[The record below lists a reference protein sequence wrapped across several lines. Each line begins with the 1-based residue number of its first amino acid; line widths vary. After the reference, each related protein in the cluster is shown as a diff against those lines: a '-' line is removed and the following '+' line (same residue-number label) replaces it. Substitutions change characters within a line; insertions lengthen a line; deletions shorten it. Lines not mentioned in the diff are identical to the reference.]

1 MSQGSSSL
9 KATCQITFLL
19 AQGGQSFFLFSPSTR
34 QSVPTEDNLCYPKFT
49 NLNVGHVCEVAS
61 VMSNS
66 VHPYG
71 QQPARFLYPWDS
83 SGKNTGAGCC
93 VLIQGIFPT
102 QGSNPGISFKFP
114 ALPLVPPGKLNL
126 NIYPKTLSKFTH
138 RIKYHTI

>member
-9 KATCQITFLL
+9 KATCQITFLH
-19 AQGGQSFFLFSPSTR
+19 AQRGQSFFLFSPSTR
-34 QSVPTEDNLCYPKFT
+34 QSLPTEDNLCYPQFT

-61 VMSNS
+61 VISNS

-114 ALPLVPPGKLNL
+114 ELAGGFLASGATWETQFK
-126 NIYPKTLSKFTH
+126 YLSKNTF
-138 RIKYHTI
+138 KVHTQN